1 MTEAT
6 LSTKNQ
12 IVIPREAR
20 EALGVKPGV
29 GLGGLLHEIRER
41 QLQGELT
48 TPDEARAWVREKL
61 KREA

>member
-1 MTEAT
+1 
-6 LSTKNQ
+6 
-12 IVIPREAR
+12 
-20 EALGVKPGV
+20 V